1 MTTTDLDRAVTAALE
16 DRRLLAHPFYRRWE
30 LGEVSV
36 TELAA
41 YAAQYRHFEAGLPSF
56 LAGLADD
63 LPAGP
68 ARDLVTANLRDELGD
83 PVAHLELFE
92 GFAAAVG
99 APACEPSPAMSALL
113 DTYGELRAEGPAAA
127 LAGFLAY
134 ESQAPDVAASKARGL
149 RRHYGVGDDGVA
161 FWEHHAEVDARH
173 GAWTAAALEATADDP
188 SAVTTAA
195 RRAADAWW
203 TFLDEREAQRA

>member
-16 DRRLLAHPFYRRWE
+16 DRRLLTHPFYRRWE

-36 TELAA
+36 AELAS
-41 YAAQYRHFEAGLPSF
+41 YAAQYRHFEAGLPAF
-56 LAGLADD
+56 LAGLAGD

-92 GFAAAVG
+92 HFAGAVG
-99 APACEPSPAMSALL
+99 APVEEPSPAMSALL
-113 DTYGELRAEGPAAA
+113 ATYGELRAEGPAAA

-134 ESQAPDVAASKARGL
+134 ESQAPEVAASKAQGL
-149 RRHYGVGDDGVA
+149 RRHYGVDDDGVA

-173 GAWTAAALEATADDP
+173 GAWTADALAATADDP
-188 SAVTTAA
+188 SVVTAA
-195 RRAADAWW
+195 SRRAADAWW
-203 TFLDEREAQRA
+203 GFLDEREAQRV